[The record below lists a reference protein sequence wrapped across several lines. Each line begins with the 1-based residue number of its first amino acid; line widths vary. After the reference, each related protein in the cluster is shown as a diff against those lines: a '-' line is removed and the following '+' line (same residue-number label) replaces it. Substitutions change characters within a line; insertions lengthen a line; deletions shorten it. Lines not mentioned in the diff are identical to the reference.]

1 MQEYKPNSHRS
12 KELKTDREKKKVKQV
27 VKGPVKVKRK
37 GELKKIMDVFLP
49 EDVTNA
55 KTYIIFDVLI
65 PSIKDFL
72 YESMGT
78 ILYGEEGRQKRTSST
93 KISYRR
99 FYDEKNNRTRDSRR
113 NRSNFEY
120 DDVVLDSRGEAEEV
134 LAEMDELISI
144 YGFVSV
150 ADLYDMVG
158 ITQPY
163 TYNKYGWTSL
173 NSASVTKL
181 RGGGYLLNLPKALP
195 LD

>member
-37 GELKKIMDVFLP
+37 GELKKVMDVFLP

-55 KTYIIFDVLI
+55 KSYIIFDVLI

-93 KISYRR
+93 KTSYRR

-163 TYNKYGWTSL
+163 TYNKYGWTNL

>member
-55 KTYIIFDVLI
+55 KTYIVFDVLI

-93 KISYRR
+93 KTSYRR
-99 FYDEKNNRTRDSRR
+99 FYDEKNNRARDTRR

>member
-37 GELKKIMDVFLP
+37 GELKKVMDVFLP

-55 KTYIIFDVLI
+55 KSYIIFDVLI

-93 KISYRR
+93 KTSYRR

-163 TYNKYGWTSL
+163 TYNKYGWTNL
-173 NSASVTKL
+173 NSASATKL